1 MTNTSI
7 GATLK
12 TSTSENAANSNLTLS
27 ANVKTT
33 TDLTYLT
40 NVTGVPTTNGE
51 FLSAIFQGLAD
62 PLRPFV
68 LSFAGK
74 PKDRKAWGGE
84 AWRADK
90 SHTDNAALNWYFSLA
105 AYYPNDD
112 GYHRRE
118 KDCAAIYGLMLD
130 DLGTKALPVNRLDA
144 CPPSYVIETS
154 EGNFQAGYL
163 FTAPVTAFESIKDL
177 NQRMVE
183 AGLCD
188 PGAKSPTTRY
198 GRMPFASNRK
208 YDPAFQCKLTQ
219 WHPTRRY
226 TVTQII
232 DGLGLAPPKAKTSAP
247 PAASSSL
254 GVTLATA
261 LPEGARD
268 NTLTSMAGS
277 MRRRGMTPEAIYAAL
292 TQENNL
298 RCQPPLPD
306 ADVRRIS
313 ESVSRYAPD
322 AIASQPQYSRRDLSA
337 MIEAT
342 SDFDELTGNIAK
354 LVSTCDLKDTE
365 RLSLRKFIAKKAHVS
380 VASLKDDAKLYSP
393 VTATRDFD
401 HLKAAR
407 EVIKAFGDGNLLDAS
422 GYLWRWRGDG
432 AWRRVSEREIKQKI
446 HDVTANNELTAAVV
460 NSVLDMVK
468 TEAHRPE
475 HRFDEDP
482 HTINCTNGE
491 LAYQNGRWALLPHNR
506 EHYRTAML
514 PVAYAPAAGAPR
526 FEQFLREIFS
536 GDTDATDKAAVVLEA
551 LGYTFIPSCYL
562 EKFFM
567 LIGAGANGKSVLLHV
582 VAALVGREH
591 VCAVQPNQFDNRFQR
606 GHLQG
611 RLANIIT
618 EIAEGAEIAD
628 AQLKSLVSGE
638 MTTAEHK
645 HKDPFDFLPYAKH
658 WFGTNHLPHTRD
670 FSDALFRRAV
680 ILTFNNKFEGA
691 ERDVHLLDKLKTE
704 LPGIL
709 NLALAGLQRLFD
721 NNTFTECSSST
732 DAARLWRMEAD
743 QVAQFVADDCETG
756 THCRATSAVLFT
768 QYLSWANSA
777 GVRRTLNRNNFTN
790 RLKRNGFEPGR
801 GTGGTRIIAG
811 VQPKL
816 NSLPDTGYS
825 SSNYAYRRG

>member
-1 MTNTSI
+1 M
-7 GATLK
+7 
-12 TSTSENAANSNLTLS
+12 ANVALS
-27 ANVKTT
+27 A
-33 TDLTYLT
+33 DLAATAR
-40 NVTGVPTTNGE
+40 
-51 FLSAIFQGLAD
+51 FLSLLADGEPVSFQTFKDNKTDGCDGRSLARIMHGALAVHGPSLQALNQAGAGVFVMINAGDCKGRKAPNVVRVRALFADLDGAPLEPVLVAQPVPHMIIESSPGRYHAYWCVSDCPIDSFTALQAAIAVKFASDPTVKDLPRVMRLPGFWHQKGAPFQTRLQAEHIAAPYTVAEIENGLDLRRLPISVVAAQPVVPLTSASTKPLNSSIQGLAQ
-62 PLRPFV
+62 V
-68 LSFAGK
+68 
-74 PKDRKAWGGE
+74 
-84 AWRADK
+84 
-90 SHTDNAALNWYFSLA
+90 
-105 AYYPNDD
+105 
-112 GYHRRE
+112 
-118 KDCAAIYGLMLD
+118 
-130 DLGTKALPVNRLDA
+130 
-144 CPPSYVIETS
+144 
-154 EGNFQAGYL
+154 
-163 FTAPVTAFESIKDL
+163 
-177 NQRMVE
+177 
-183 AGLCD
+183 
-188 PGAKSPTTRY
+188 
-198 GRMPFASNRK
+198 
-208 YDPAFQCKLTQ
+208 
-219 WHPTRRY
+219 
-226 TVTQII
+226 
-232 DGLGLAPPKAKTSAP
+232 
-247 PAASSSL
+247 
-254 GVTLATA
+254 TA
-261 LPEGARD
+261 LPDGTRD
-268 NTLTSMAGS
+268 NTLTSMAGV

-313 ESVSRYAPD
+313 ASVSRYAPD
-322 AIASQPQYSRRDLSA
+322 AVASQPQYSRRDLAA

-342 SDFDELTGNIAK
+342 SDFDELTGDIAK
-354 LVSTCDLKDTE
+354 LVSTCELKDTE

-380 VASLKDDAKLYSP
+380 VASLKDDAKLYDP

-432 AWRRVSEREIKQKI
+432 VWRRVSEREIKQKI
-446 HDVTANNELTAAVV
+446 HDVTANSELTAAVV

-468 TEAHRPE
+468 TEAHRPG

-482 HTINCTNGE
+482 QTINCANGE
-491 LAYQNGRWALLPHNR
+491 LDYKNGRWSLLPHSR

-514 PVAYAPAAGAPR
+514 PVAYAPATRAPR
-526 FEQFLREIFS
+526 FEQFLEEIFS
-536 GDTDATDKAAVVLEA
+536 GDPDATSKAAVVLEA
-551 LGYTFIPSCYL
+551 LGYTFIPSCHL

-582 VAALVGREH
+582 VESLVGREH

-691 ERDVHLLDKLKTE
+691 QRDVHLLHKLKAE

-709 NLALAGLQRLFD
+709 NLALVGLQRLIE
-721 NNTFTECSSST
+721 NRAFTECSSSS
-732 DAARLWRMEAD
+732 DAANMWRMEAD
-743 QVAQFVADDCETG
+743 QVAQFVADDCDTG
-756 THCRATSAVLFT
+756 KQCRATSAELFA
-768 QYLSWANSA
+768 QYQSWADSA

-801 GTGGTRIIAG
+801 GTGGTRMIDG
-811 VQPKL
+811 VQPKGNPGL
-816 NSLPDTGYS
+816 TTGYS
-825 SSNYAYRRG
+825 GNAYANRRG